1 MREILLG
8 NSVLIYQVGGRA
20 MQCFPSFW
28 ALSFC
33 GGPIPWRGHCVSS
46 LAGISLKHNDQP
58 ARSRE
63 RDSFRT
69 THDDRPRQIY
79 QKEKLPTIGPNSVRL
94 APLEQILIYQI
105 ADAPLAIDHFPFL
118 IERKSANKY
127 SCFDG
132 PVALILQ
139 DRRPFRLSR
148 RYLFIGQEDGLF
160 DVCGHRNFHGAIVSG
175 IALAASGGGQKGPFD
190 LGGMN

>member
-1 MREILLG
+1 MLAHLPELVLNTMINQPEAENAMVSALLTT
-8 NSVLIYQVGGRA
+8 IARA
-20 MQCFPSFW
+20 KFT
-28 ALSFC
+28 
-33 GGPIPWRGHCVSS
+33 
-46 LAGISLKHNDQP
+46 
-58 ARSRE
+58 E
-63 RDSFRT
+63 
-69 THDDRPRQIY
+69 
-79 QKEKLPTIGPNSVRL
+79 KEKLPTIGPNSVRL
-94 APLEQILIYQI
+94 APLEQTLIYQI

-160 DVCGHRNFHGAIVSG
+160 DVCGHRNFHGTIVSG

-190 LGGMN
+190 LGGNELIAGDTGSPFRFTCIVPS